1 MKVCPN
7 CGAKYQEQEESC
19 PYCGF
24 ANEQFV
30 QKQHE
35 GRKKQLKKQ
44 REEILNLPKSIP
56 KKSVR
61 YLVIGGLILLGIFL
75 LVLVIV
81 FVGGKIKGS
90 HEEKQEQK
98 NIAIMEEYLAQGD
111 FEGLDAFYEELPYAY
126 GVYDKYREV
135 CDFYYRYTS
144 MKWELDMYLEYRGM
158 IDKELLL
165 EHLEAAMEKLNVL
178 YISAEEAMQ
187 DNSRLSN
194 EQYIEQL
201 KNNGISEFM
210 KILKVDEMVVEQV
223 LNAPQE
229 ENSSLYRELSEKIYE
244 NDERAE

>member
-7 CGAKYQEQEESC
+7 CGAEYQEQEESC

-35 GRKKQLKKQ
+35 GRRKLLKRQ

-61 YLVIGGLILLGIFL
+61 YLAIGGLILLGIFL
-75 LVLVIV
+75 LVVLAV
-81 FVGGKIKGS
+81 FVGSKIKGS
-90 HEEKQEQK
+90 YEENQEQK

-111 FEGLDAFYEELPYAY
+111 FEGLYEFYKELPYAY

-135 CDFYYRYTS
+135 CDFYYQYTN
-144 MKWELDMYLEYRGM
+144 MKWELDMYLEYRGL
-158 IDKELLL
+158 IDKEPLL
-165 EHLEAAMEKLNVL
+165 EHLEGAMEKLRALCV
-178 YISAEEAMQ
+178 SVEEAMQ
-187 DNSRLSN
+187 DNRRLSN

-201 KNNGISEFM
+201 KIIGIVEF
-210 KILKVDEMVVEQV
+210 IEALQVDETVVEQI

-229 ENSSLYRELSEKIYE
+229 ENSPLYKELAEQVYE